1 MYTKWAQIAIFR
13 RSVKSFGLNIWTLS
27 SADLGHCLDGRK
39 PERSRVGAQSQTEV
53 TIVRGSVSRWQEARV
68 QEEPLRHLIL
78 SKTTLR
84 NVHSESQ
91 SSMCQPRPTAEPG
104 TKERKDKP
112 AWLRAEQELC
122 SVCRRARR

>member
-1 MYTKWAQIAIFR
+1 MYTKWVQIAIFK

-39 PERSRVGAQSQTEV
+39 PERGGVGAQSQTEV
-53 TIVRGSVSRWQEARV
+53 TIVRGSGSRWQGSQGTGEL
-68 QEEPLRHLIL
+68 LRHLIL

-84 NVHSESQ
+84 NVHFESQ

-104 TKERKDKP
+104 KKERKDKL